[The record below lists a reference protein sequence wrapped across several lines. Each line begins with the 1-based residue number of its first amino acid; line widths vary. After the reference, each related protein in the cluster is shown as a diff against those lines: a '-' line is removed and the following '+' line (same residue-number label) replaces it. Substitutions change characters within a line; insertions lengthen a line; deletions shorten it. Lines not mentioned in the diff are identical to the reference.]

1 MPDALLRRQTDR
13 VIDGT
18 NVELSA
24 GRVAVKTRSRA
35 AVRRKA
41 QDLTAIRLAEAQF
54 ALPSGAPPPLP
65 SPRHTPTLSLHA
77 TQCHPELPTVSAEE
91 PNI

>member
-54 ALPSGAPPPLP
+54 ALPSGALPPPHP
-65 SPRHTPTLSLHA
+65 SLSVHA
-77 TQCHPELPTVSAEE
+77 TQCHPEPPTVSAEE
-91 PNI
+91 PKE